1 MAYSEELGLC
11 KTFPALDARQLTPYE
26 TVKLRPS
33 NLSMGGATFHV
44 PNHSCSLELLSSDV
58 IGLTICPQLKMFMSS
73 SYTRLPMKC
82 GNITGLLDLACK
94 TVADMLIGKTWEAMR
109 THFNIKNDYTSE
121 EEAEVRKENA

>member
-1 MAYSEELGLC
+1 
-11 KTFPALDARQLTPYE
+11 
-26 TVKLRPS
+26 
-33 NLSMGGATFHV
+33 MGGATFHV
-44 PNHSCSLELLSSDV
+44 PNVPKNCSLEYDPSIAQHVVTPPPFLSSGNGSRWQSMMGQSQPCDTFV
-58 IGLTICPQLKMFMSS
+58 
-73 SYTRLPMKC
+73 YTRLPMKC